1 MLIAPVLDLDHV
13 ELAPSGPSS
22 AKEMSPSNQSPLSIH
37 VKEDNS
43 IWFQGQLLSI
53 KQLEERLKMEK
64 KRYPNQTPQVIQ
76 DTRAQFGTYQSVKN
90 TLEICGFEQMDVVL
104 KPN

>member
-1 MLIAPVLDLDHV
+1 
-13 ELAPSGPSS
+13 
-22 AKEMSPSNQSPLSIH
+22 
-37 VKEDNS
+37 
-43 IWFQGQLLSI
+43 
-53 KQLEERLKMEK
+53 MEK